1 MENQMTNEGGIN
13 GLGEGLINT
22 NSAEFKHLKEMIASA
37 YSDQKASE
45 VIENQFLSIRF
56 NMESYLNSDSDEI
69 INTGEFIKMYLS
81 ALDAKATTFAK
92 YIGYE
97 KSNLSALMN
106 GRRKINPSL
115 AIKLGRVFKV
125 NPVIWLHLEV
135 KNELK
140 REKQVN
146 SSNYDTYSLKDFLSK
161 VA

>member
-1 MENQMTNEGGIN
+1 MINEGGVN

-22 NSAEFKHLKEMIASA
+22 NSAEFKHLKEMIVST

-45 VIENQFLSIRF
+45 IIENQFLSIRF
-56 NMESYLNSDSDEI
+56 SMESYLNSDNDEV
-69 INTGEFIKMYLS
+69 INSGEFIKMYLS
-81 ALDAKATTFAK
+81 ALDAKATNFAD

-115 AIKLGRVFKV
+115 AIKLGRIFKI
-125 NPVIWLHLEV
+125 NPVIWLHIEV

-140 REKQVN
+140 REKKAN
-146 SSNYDTYSLKDFLSK
+146 TGDYDNYSLKDFLSK